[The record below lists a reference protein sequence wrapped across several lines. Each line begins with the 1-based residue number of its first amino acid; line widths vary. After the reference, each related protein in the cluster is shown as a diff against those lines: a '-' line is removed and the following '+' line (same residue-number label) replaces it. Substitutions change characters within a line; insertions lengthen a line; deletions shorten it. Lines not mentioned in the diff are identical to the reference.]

1 MKSLKQLF
9 LSKNIIKSF
18 TPLLLFLFFFI
29 SCDKKNKEDKSE
41 VQIGSQIWM
50 TRNLNVDKFNNGD
63 PIPYAETKDEW
74 VSAGINGKP
83 AFCYFNNDTINA
95 KNYGKL
101 YNWYA
106 VTDNRGLAP
115 SGWKIPSD
123 EDWKLLINSI
133 GGEKDAGT
141 KMKTTFGWEENGNGS
156 NEIGFSAFA
165 GGVRNDRNAEFMHFR
180 KYGHWWSTTN
190 YIYKTLPGQIS
201 EGNDGIICYTIASN
215 RSYIQKDIYR
225 EGDGLSVRCVKK

>member
-1 MKSLKQLF
+1 MSL
-9 LSKNIIKSF
+9 I
-18 TPLLLFLFFFI
+18 LLVSILTT
-29 SCDKKNKEDKSE
+29 SCNKIDEKKE
-41 VQIGSQIWM
+41 VKIGPQTWM
-50 TRNLNVDKFNNGD
+50 TENLNVDKFLNGD
-63 PIPYAETKDEW
+63 PIPFAETKDEW
-74 VSAGINGKP
+74 ISAALNGEP
-83 AFCYFNNDTINA
+83 AYCYYNNDINNV
-95 KNYGKL
+95 KNCGKL

-106 VTDNRGLAP
+106 VTDPRGIAP

-123 EDWKLLINSI
+123 EDWKLLINTV
-133 GGEKDAGT
+133 GGEQDAGT
-141 KMKTTFGWEENGNGS
+141 KMKSTFGWEENGNGS

-165 GGVRNDRNAEFMHFR
+165 GGIRVDRNAEFMHFR

-215 RSYIQKDIYR
+215 RSYIQKDIYE